1 MRRALNVEFAEYKKE
16 SMSTIEDLRSRLS
29 SSESALNVLD
39 SYKINKAKHD
49 QELADLR
56 AALADQ
62 TAYTKTALEEQ
73 ER

>member
-16 SMSTIEDLRSRLS
+16 STSTIEDLRSRLS
-29 SSESALNVLD
+29 SAESELNVLD
-39 SYKINKAKHD
+39 SYKINKSRHD
-49 QELADLR
+49 QDLADLK